1 MQIVFCP
8 RTGWDGR
15 SATGMT
21 SSLRMTSGDDCRGRQ
36 YSRAAAQ
43 LMSTSAALPEIRD
56 EQAFSIFPRNRIR
69 VSDCQP
75 GLSGDWPKRKRWYA
89 ILHRFDPDG
98 NPLGPEALFADTTAG
113 GE

>member
-56 EQAFSIFPRNRIR
+56 EQENPSFVTRCLRQR
-69 VSDCQP
+69 
-75 GLSGDWPKRKRWYA
+75 R
-89 ILHRFDPDG
+89 RFDLPMQE
-98 NPLGPEALFADTTAG
+98 NEKLIRHTLSVCRFRHTRNTILIPCLTER
-113 GE
+113 E

>member
-8 RTGWDGR
+8 RTDWDGR

-21 SSLRMTSGDDCRGRQ
+21 SSLRMTSGEDCRGRQ

-56 EQAFSIFPRNRIR
+56 EQGFSSTPPR
-69 VSDCQP
+69 P
-75 GLSGDWPKRKRWYA
+75 GMMAGN
-89 ILHRFDPDG
+89 DG
-98 NPLGPEALFADTTAG
+98 VCPAEPGEIGTGAEANGPHVGRRDHG
-113 GE
+113 G